1 MAATLIEAPVM
12 PALTSTRTVVIVEDD
27 DSMRGALGR
36 LLHAAGFACKAYA
49 SAEAV
54 MADPDNAGSACVVSD
69 LMLPGMSGLELMAA
83 LCARGTRWPLILI
96 TAHQRRTDPLR
107 HQARLGRNLIFGA
120 AAARPGGCEIRVLP
134 PWDLVISHQ
143 LTS

>member
-96 TAHQRRTDPLR
+96 TAHHTPRLQTDAIRR
-107 HQARLGRNLIFGA
+107 GA
-120 AAARPGGCEIRVLP
+120 AACLAKPFHGAALIQAVVQAIESTHRPCG
-134 PWDLVISHQ
+134 
-143 LTS
+143 